1 MTKNT
6 KNGLFVLLLTVGV
19 LLSCAPS
26 SVLVETNYEIGQPLV
41 ANVGDVMIVIR
52 ASSKRSFGDQ
62 LAQGM
67 ANQPV
72 IRSESFTRT
81 LTYTGK
87 NESTI
92 KIAYREFS
100 GVNNLENARPAYSLD
115 LEYDLLPAGNTPI
128 TYRDIQIEVIDATSS
143 QIEFKVINDN
153 GLTGN

>member
-1 MTKNT
+1 MAI
-6 KNGLFVLLLTVGV
+6 
-19 LLSCAPS
+19 LSS
-26 SVLVETNYEIGQPLV
+26 LISKDQPE
-41 ANVGDVMIVIR
+41 
-52 ASSKRSFGDQ
+52 KRSSDFSGLYPQ
-62 LAQGM
+62 A
-67 ANQPV
+67 A
-72 IRSESFTRT
+72 RT